1 MVLFLIEKDFGQIT
15 KIILVRILIR
25 IRGKI
30 FSFELFV
37 IISNY

>member
-1 MVLFLIEKDFGQIT
+1 MILFLIEKDFGQIT